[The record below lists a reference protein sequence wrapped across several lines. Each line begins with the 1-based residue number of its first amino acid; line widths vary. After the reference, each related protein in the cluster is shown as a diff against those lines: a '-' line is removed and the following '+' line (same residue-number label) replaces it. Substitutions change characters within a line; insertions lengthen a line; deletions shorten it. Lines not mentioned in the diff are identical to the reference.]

1 MLRRSRVESAHGQRK
16 SSALSAKS
24 RLGNI
29 PCHLSRSEESVVS
42 SRLRSLEKI
51 NVKIADLGNACWVD
65 QHFTEAIQTRQ
76 YRSPEVIFGAK
87 WDATADIWS
96 LACMVR
102 SLFLRAIL
110 WIEGRT
116 SQLLQI
122 FELLTGDFLFDPQKG
137 RYFDRDEG
145 TEYQTTIVCFTH
157 DTLMQIHVNC
167 RSPGSDDRAPWTDAS
182 QICIVGWTFQGLFR
196 LSRRAAAYKTAQV
209 LAAGRCI
216 TKEIRFSFARSRRN
230 C

>member
-96 LACMVR
+96 LACMVS
-102 SLFLRAIL
+102 SLFLR
-110 WIEGRT
+110 
-116 SQLLQI
+116 SFYVQ
-122 FELLTGDFLFDPQKG
+122 FCELKAEP
-137 RYFDRDEG
+137 
-145 TEYQTTIVCFTH
+145 H
-157 DTLMQIHVNC
+157 NC
-167 RSPGSDDRAPWTDAS
+167 YRS
-182 QICIVGWTFQGLFR
+182 LN
-196 LSRRAAAYKTAQV
+196 Y
-209 LAAGRCI
+209 
-216 TKEIRFSFARSRRN
+216 
-230 C
+230 

>member
-1 MLRRSRVESAHGQRK
+1 MKMIVVAEAGREKVIATSTWSHRSHYRWIASGMLRRSRVESAHGQRK

-110 WIEGRT
+110 
-116 SQLLQI
+116 
-122 FELLTGDFLFDPQKG
+122 
-137 RYFDRDEG
+137 
-145 TEYQTTIVCFTH
+145 
-157 DTLMQIHVNC
+157 
-167 RSPGSDDRAPWTDAS
+167 
-182 QICIVGWTFQGLFR
+182 
-196 LSRRAAAYKTAQV
+196 
-209 LAAGRCI
+209 
-216 TKEIRFSFARSRRN
+216 
-230 C
+230 